1 MSTSLFFL
9 LAETNASSGIEIM
22 PDLTLLA
29 FQVVPFLAMMGILTA
44 LLFKPMVKYLE
55 DREQAT
61 VGAHEKASALDAEAD
76 GKLDDY
82 EARLAAAKVE
92 ILDYRAKIRTE
103 ANAERDTAI
112 GDARGECEAQLAE
125 AVQAIRA
132 EREIASQELKRLS
145 TALAEDITGAVLG
158 RQVEA

>member
-9 LAETNASSGIEIM
+9 LAEAQAGGGIEIM

-29 FQVVPFLAMMGILTA
+29 LQILPFLAAMGILTA
-44 LLFKPMVKYLE
+44 LLFKPMVQYLE

-61 VGAHEKASALDAEAD
+61 VGAHERAESLDAEAD
-76 GKLDDY
+76 TKLDGY
-82 EARLAAAKVE
+82 EARLAAAKAE
-92 ILDYRAKIRTE
+92 ILDYRAKVRAE
-103 ANAERDTAI
+103 SNAERDASI
-112 GDARGECEAQLAE
+112 QQARGECEAQLAE

-158 RQVEA
+158 RQGTA